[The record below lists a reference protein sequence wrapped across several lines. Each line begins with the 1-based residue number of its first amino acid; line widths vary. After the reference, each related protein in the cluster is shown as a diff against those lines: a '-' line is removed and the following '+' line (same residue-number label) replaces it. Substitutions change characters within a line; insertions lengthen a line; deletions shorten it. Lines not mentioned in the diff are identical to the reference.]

1 MNGSILPP
9 IDPKGPAH
17 RRFEAAARAAGM
29 DPNDR
34 WVGGYAAYEWEH
46 LRLALE
52 SYGIAVAARDL
63 LELGCNVGGSSV
75 VLAALGARLT
85 GIDVDPLMPPIAE
98 ANLAQHG
105 LAGDIRLGEAGGSLP
120 FADASFDMVL
130 ANSVLEYVDPRHLD
144 ATMCEL
150 HRVLRPGGQLFIC
163 GTASR
168 LALRERHS
176 GRWLVNFLPEAI
188 DDITG
193 RQLQRGLAPWRLAR
207 SLSGRFAETGGDQ
220 AWLATRRRIHGGV
233 GAGVSAYALLGRS
246 IGRTPGW
253 FTPYI
258 ELLLQKI

>member
-1 MNGSILPP
+1 MNRSVLPSV
-9 IDPKGPAH
+9 DPKGSAQA
-17 RRFEAAARAAGM
+17 RFAAAARAAGM
-29 DPNDR
+29 DPEDR
-34 WVGGYAAYEWEH
+34 WAGGYAAYEWDH
-46 LRLALE
+46 LRYALQC
-52 SYGIAVAARDL
+52 YGIAVADRDL

-85 GIDVDPLMPPIAE
+85 GIDVDPVMPPIAE
-98 ANLAQHG
+98 ANLARHG

-150 HRVLRPGGQLFIC
+150 HRILRPGGQLFIC

-176 GRWLVNFLPEAI
+176 GRWLVNFLPKAI
-188 DDITG
+188 DHIAG

-207 SLSGRFAETGGDQ
+207 SLSGRFAEIGGDR
-220 AWLATRRRIHGGV
+220 AWLATRRRIHGRV
-233 GAGVSAYALLGRS
+233 GPGVSAYALLGRS

-258 ELLLQKI
+258 ELLLRKI